1 MFPTWLVERGEAVSF
16 ILVVAVLML
25 GARVVARALGVR
37 PGLVD
42 DQFWWGAL
50 AFIVVG
56 RLVEVALTSP
66 ALLLDPM
73 VAIRFPDGVHP
84 LGGAVGALGWLSWR
98 GWRARGDDDIDAR
111 WEARW
116 AVAAVGLVLASATY
130 SLACPLRE
138 ACFGTTAPSP
148 LGIPLHGLA
157 EPRLPTPLIEA
168 VVLLLVLSRGV
179 SLATR
184 WPLAQL
190 GWALFAVLATTRL
203 VLTPLSAGGGDLLT
217 IVLLSVAALASTVMA
232 VRAHRGQ
239 RAGGTTSAAALP
251 R

>member
-16 ILVVAVLML
+16 MLVVSVLL
-25 GARVVARALGVR
+25 LTARVVARALGTR
-37 PGLVD
+37 AGLVD

-56 RLVEVALTSP
+56 RLVEVAVASP

-73 VAIRFPDGVHP
+73 VAIRFVDGLHP
-84 LGGAVGALGWLSWR
+84 LGGAAGALGWLW
-98 GWRARGDDDIDAR
+98 WRARGD
-111 WEARW
+111 EADVRW
-116 AVAAVGLVLASATY
+116 AAAAVGLVLASVTY

-138 ACFGTTAPSP
+138 ACFGATAPAP

-168 VVLLLVLSRGV
+168 VVLLLILSRAV
-179 SLATR
+179 SLAPR
-184 WPLAQL
+184 WSHARL
-190 GWALFAVLATTRL
+190 GWALLAALAATRL
-203 VLTPLSAGGGDLLT
+203 VLTPLSAGGVDVLT
-217 IVLLSVAALASTVMA
+217 MAVLAVATVGAAALAL
-232 VRAHRGQ
+232 RANDRQ
-239 RAGGTTSAAALP
+239 RTGGTTSAAALP